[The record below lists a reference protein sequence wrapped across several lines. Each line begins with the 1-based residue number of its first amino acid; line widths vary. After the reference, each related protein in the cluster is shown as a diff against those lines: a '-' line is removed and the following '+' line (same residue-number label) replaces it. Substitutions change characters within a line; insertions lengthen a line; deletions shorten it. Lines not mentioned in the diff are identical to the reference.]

1 MTNRTVKTTL
11 IAQVDGYLDG
21 MNKAAAKTKELGS
34 EAEKLAQKKEAFN
47 QLGQAGL
54 AVGALA
60 AAGVAVAVS
69 KFADFDQAISNV
81 KAATQESAENM
92 GLLRQAALDFGES
105 SVFTATESANA
116 IEELGKAG
124 LSTADILS
132 GGLKGSLDLASAGE
146 LGIAR
151 AAEIAATT
159 LSQFGLEGS
168 DAARV
173 ADVLAAGAGKALGSV
188 DDLANGLK
196 FVGPVAAAMG
206 ISLEETTGIL
216 ALFAQQGII
225 GEQAGTSLRGML
237 SSLTSPSKIAQKEI
251 ERLGISL
258 YDSQGGFLGLENAA
272 GQLEGAYAGMTDE
285 QRNFSLGLLFGNE
298 QITGARVL
306 LDAGAEG
313 VAEWTDAVDEAG
325 YASQVAA
332 DRLDNL
338 KGDFE
343 QLGGSIETALIQ
355 SGSAGND
362 VLRAL
367 TQSATDAV
375 NTFNNLDPAAQG
387 AALGLGGVVA
397 AGGLTLG
404 TIFTLV
410 PKIAE
415 FNAALKVMGPRAEL
429 AGKAAGGLAKGLG
442 ALGAAAAVVT
452 VLDQIA
458 SSSSPAALG
467 IEEITNALL
476 KGDLNAGFEGI
487 SSEINDLDSALN
499 TLFANDPGTAFN
511 RFGSEV
517 FAFTGLSSSVG
528 QSKDAF
534 DSLGAS
540 LAGLVSSGQSERA
553 AELFDEIAAAAE
565 EQGVSVEQLKELM
578 PQYRD
583 ALAGVENGQILATE
597 AAEDTAVALD
607 GMTDAAGQTD
617 ESLQDLAD
625 SVRGFADATISA
637 IGAESNFYQAVD
649 DAAEAFGAE
658 GFQRTL
664 DLTTQAGRDN
674 TDMLLN
680 LAKAANES
688 SAATL
693 ETTGSQDLLAAKVA
707 EGRQALFDQ
716 ARQFFDTDEAAW
728 DYIDTLVQTP
738 DSITTQVVLS
748 GVENAKAQLKAFY
761 DAWQGR
767 QVTVDFFANTYN
779 LDRSAAAAA
788 ARYTGM
794 ALQYAAPNANGGLY
808 SYSRGGFGEGMYSGG
823 TPLYK
828 FAEPETRWE
837 AFISGRPGME
847 DRNRALVREAGAR
860 LGMGSSS
867 QSGPVSVSLA
877 GARISLEVGGRQIEG
892 VIREQIVQQD
902 RAEASRLGMGWSQ

>member
-1 MTNRTVKTTL
+1 MATERTVKTTL
-11 IAQVDGYLDG
+11 IANASGYIYG
-21 MNKAAAKTKELGS
+21 FAKAQKATRDLGS

-159 LSQFGLEGS
+159 LSQFGLEGE

-188 DDLANGLK
+188 DDLAQGLK

-206 ISLEETTGIL
+206 ISLEETTGVL

-375 NTFNNLDPAAQG
+375 STFNNLDPAAQG

-458 SSSSPAALG
+458 SSSSPAAIG

-476 KGDLNAGFEGI
+476 KGDFDAGFEGI
-487 SSEINDLDSALN
+487 SSEINDLDGALN
-499 TLFANDPGTAFN
+499 TLFSDDPATAFN

-528 QSKDAF
+528 QSKEAF
-534 DSLGAS
+534 DSLGSS
-540 LAGLVSSGQSERA
+540 LAGLVTSGQSERA

-565 EQGVSVEQLKELM
+565 DQGVSVEQLKELM

-607 GMTDAAGQTD
+607 GMTDAAGQTKD
-617 ESLQDLAD
+617 SITDLAD
-625 SVRGFADATISA
+625 AVRNFGKDTIDA
-637 IGAESNFYQAVD
+637 IGADSAFYQAVD
-649 DAAEAFGAE
+649 DAAEAFGAD

-674 TDMLLN
+674 TDMLLG
-680 LAKAANES
+680 LATAANES
-688 SAATL
+688 AAATL
-693 ETTGSQDLLAAKVA
+693 ETTGSQEALSAKVA

-728 DYIDTLVQTP
+728 AYIDTLVQTP

-761 DAWQGR
+761 DSWQGR

-794 ALQYAAPNANGGLY
+794 ALNYAQGPSSANGNMF
-808 SYSRGGFGEGMYSGG
+808 SYANGGFGEGMYSGG

-837 AFISGRPGME
+837 AFISGRPGAE
-847 DRNRALVREAGAR
+847 ARNREIWRDAGAR
-860 LGMGSSS
+860 LGMGS
-867 QSGPVSVSLA
+867 PAVSTQTVIERVSETVQVVLPDGRVLA
-877 GARISLEVGGRQIEG
+877 ET
-892 VIREQIVQQD
+892 IRDYD
-902 RAEASRLGMGWSQ
+902 RSTK